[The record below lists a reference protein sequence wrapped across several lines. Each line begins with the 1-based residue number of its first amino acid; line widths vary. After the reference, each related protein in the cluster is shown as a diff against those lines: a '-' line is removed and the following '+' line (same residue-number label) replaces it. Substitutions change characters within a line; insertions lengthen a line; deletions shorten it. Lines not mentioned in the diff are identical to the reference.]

1 MIWKLISKF
10 YFDKKEF
17 SKKKKD
23 FFVLPENPV
32 DKLKSACYNKHI
44 KTKDTPYQRKADN
57 EVKENQLSA
66 FSCF

>member
-23 FFVLPENPV
+23 FFVLQ
-32 DKLKSACYNKHI
+32 
-44 KTKDTPYQRKADN
+44 KTG
-57 EVKENQLSA
+57 
-66 FSCF
+66 